1 MFSWG
6 GGVQI
11 REGGSKS
18 ASGYGPG
25 RSKSAVTPAKAIEIN
40 VFQATLQTPS
50 GSHKCILEVIGCD
63 RVPHDIASTLEN
75 KILRLTPREFVE
87 IE

>member
-1 MFSWG
+1 MGG

-11 REGGSKS
+11 REGG
-18 ASGYGPG
+18 
-25 RSKSAVTPAKAIEIN
+25 SKSAVTPAKAIEIN